1 MNVLLTSHGSTG
13 DIYPMIAYG
22 HALQRAG
29 HEVKFA
35 TAPLY
40 REVIE
45 RAGLEYIHLPPDW
58 EKEIFI
64 EFMRELNRAILPLL
78 QLRWIY
84 KGAVPFMGELID
96 AMEKHLGWADV
107 LVSSYFFPHY
117 GALAAK
123 HNVPFA
129 TFAFC
134 HNLVPTTD
142 YPPEGTPP
150 LHNFPMSLQRRWNR
164 TLWNVANRLVDFTV
178 NSVAGELFQSK
189 GLGTCRGFLTNP
201 AELCLVA
208 VSRELMGNIQ
218 HESRF
223 QFCGYLRW
231 QSEEKPEMDAEL
243 ETFYQGERVPIMT
256 FGSVAFDDTHTIMSR
271 FLKNWPKGKK
281 IIIQSGWAGLSVELE
296 RPEILV
302 VHQMSHDQL
311 FRYASMVI
319 HHGGAGTTA
328 SVLHAGVPN
337 IIIPHIADQ
346 QWWGSQVVR
355 LKTGLALS
363 KRRWP
368 EKLPSYVRRIEK
380 NAAMN
385 ERAKE
390 VAQTLKHEDGGAIS
404 VHILEEF
411 VRSRADMPSR
421 TSRHGV

>member
-1 MNVLLTSHGSTG
+1 MNVILTSHGSTG
-13 DIYPMIAYG
+13 DIYPMVALG
-22 HALQRAG
+22 HALVAAG

-40 REVIE
+40 REAVQ
-45 RAGLEYIHLPPDW
+45 RAGLEYVHLPPDW

-64 EFMRELNRAILPLL
+64 EFMRELNRAPLPLL

-96 AMEKHLGWADV
+96 AMDKLLGWADV

-117 GALAAK
+117 RVLAER
-123 HNVPFA
+123 HDIPFA

-134 HNLVPTTD
+134 HNLVPTSD

-150 LHNFPMSLQRRWNR
+150 LHNFPMRLQRKWNR
-164 TLWNVANRLVDFTV
+164 LLWRAADQLVNFTI
-178 NSVAGELFQSK
+178 NSVAGELFNEK
-189 GLGTCRGFLTNP
+189 GLGTSKGFLLAP

-208 VSRELMGNIQ
+208 VSRELMGGIE
-218 HESRF
+218 HDSRF
-223 QFCGYLRW
+223 QFTGYLRW
-231 QSEEKPEMDAEL
+231 QAEENHDMAAEI
-243 ETFYQGERVPIMT
+243 EAFCQGEKVPIMT

-296 RPEILV
+296 RPEIKV
-302 VHQMSHDQL
+302 VGQMSHDQL
-311 FRYASMVI
+311 FGYASIVI

-346 QWWGSQVVR
+346 QWWGSEIVR
-355 LKTGLALS
+355 LKAGLSLS
-363 KRRWP
+363 KRKWP
-368 EKLPSYVRRIEK
+368 EKLPTYVKRIEK
-380 NAAMN
+380 QPAYA
-385 ERAKE
+385 ERAKAIA
-390 VAQTLKHEDGGAIS
+390 VTLSKENGGAMA
-404 VHILEEF
+404 VHTLEEF
-411 VRSRADMPSR
+411 VRSRAER
-421 TSRHGV
+421 AEHGKKGV